1 MVMKNKIGIGIFIG
15 LMLTFFGCDYVDQ
28 PYTVPG
34 PNGCTVA
41 EPTFTPRTS
50 PVRKVLVEDVTGH
63 QCGNCPRAAEAI
75 TTLIATYGEQVVPI
89 GLHSTLSGTFT
100 NIKSTDTLV
109 NPSLKYIYD
118 FRTTVATDIDAYF
131 GVSTVGLPN
140 GMVNR
145 KDYGGGKVLGYSTW
159 SSHVATE
166 LAIPQEMD
174 IQMKCFWNPTDSS
187 LCSFYFV
194 EALTNLNA
202 NYKICLFLIEDSIIK
217 WQKDYLASPSTDL
230 EFYVHKHV
238 LRGSLNGTWGT
249 SVNSTSTITNGES
262 FIDGYSIQINP
273 ANWDIN
279 HLYVVAFVYN
289 ATTYEVIQAEE
300 IKMIP

>member
-1 MVMKNKIGIGIFIG
+1 MKNKIVIATFIG
-15 LMLTFFGCDYVDQ
+15 LMFAFFGCDYIDQ

-50 PVRKVLVEDVTGH
+50 PVRKVLVEDITGH
-63 QCGNCPRAAEAI
+63 QCGNCPLAADAI
-75 TTLIATYGEQVVPI
+75 TTLIASYGDQVVPI

-100 NIKSTDTLV
+100 DIKSTDTLI
-109 NPSLKYIYD
+109 NPQLKYIYD
-118 FRTTVATDIDAYF
+118 FRTTTATDIDAYF
-131 GVSTVGLPN
+131 GVSTIGLPN

-145 KDYGGGKVLGYSTW
+145 KDFGGGKVVGYSTW

-174 IQMKCFWNPTDSS
+174 IQIKNFWTAPDST

-202 NYKICLFLIEDSIIK
+202 NYKICMFIIEDSLIH
-217 WQKDYLASPSTDL
+217 WQKDYMGSPSTDL
-230 EFYVHKHV
+230 EFYLHKHV
-238 LRGSLNGTWGT
+238 LRGSLNGSWGT
-249 SVNSTSTITNGES
+249 IVNSTATIADGDS

-273 ANWDIN
+273 ANWNIN
-279 HLYVVAFVYN
+279 NLYVVAFVYD
-289 ATTYEVIQAEE
+289 ATTYTVIQAEE
-300 IKMIP
+300 QKMIP